1 MHKVWGIAL
10 LPVTQPK
17 PDGVTNERLRL
28 GHLARDVHLPAA
40 AQARH
45 PPDEG
50 GMVARARGPTMT
62 TLLLVSFTLAAVAI
76 MASVVMGVDA
86 GARECPQLGAMRE
99 LAHAASF

>member
-1 MHKVWGIAL
+1 
-10 LPVTQPK
+10 
-17 PDGVTNERLRL
+17 
-28 GHLARDVHLPAA
+28 
-40 AQARH
+40 
-45 PPDEG
+45 
-50 GMVARARGPTMT
+50 MT